1 MNLIFGAASNYTS
14 SNLTPGIVLCIQP
27 RLGNIGSFPTE
38 PQGPAGFQPGNLVFH
53 PEQQDFM
60 GQICAKKA
68 KGHFIIKLFTFS
80 ISPQYSQA
88 AIGGHSRAI
97 YFLEK

>member
-1 MNLIFGAASNYTS
+1 MNLIFGAA

-27 RLGNIGSFPTE
+27 RLRNIGSSPVE
-38 PQGPAGFQPGNLVFH
+38 PQEPAGFQPGNLVSH

-68 KGHFIIKLFTFS
+68 KRHFIIKLFTFS

-88 AIGGHSRAI
+88 AIRGHSRAI